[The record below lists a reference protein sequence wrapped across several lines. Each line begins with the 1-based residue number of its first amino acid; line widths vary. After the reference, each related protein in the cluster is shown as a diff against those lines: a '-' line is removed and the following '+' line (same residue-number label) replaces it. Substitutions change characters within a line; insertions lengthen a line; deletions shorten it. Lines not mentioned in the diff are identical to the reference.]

1 MENLRDELPTSA
13 PLPAGQTKPVK
24 IPNGSKVMFTIK
36 NYTENMSGSIIFN
49 DLNNHYEINYEEL
62 PKEIENLDFPCET
75 GCFFNNSTG
84 IEGAIVFVNAII
96 QPNMV
101 YKSLLIENPEVSQ
114 PLPAGQT
121 KPVKIP
127 GGKKIKIIEE
137 PTGTV
142 GQLLLHH
149 VEPPEI
155 IDYPRLGPTDTV
167 YNFVNDICLMT
178 NVSLPGTYITVLA
191 VD

>member
-1 MENLRDELPTSA
+1 
-13 PLPAGQTKPVK
+13 
-24 IPNGSKVMFTIK
+24 
-36 NYTENMSGSIIFN
+36 
-49 DLNNHYEINYEEL
+49 
-62 PKEIENLDFPCET
+62 
-75 GCFFNNSTG
+75 
-84 IEGAIVFVNAII
+84 
-96 QPNMV
+96 
-101 YKSLLIENPEVSQ
+101 
-114 PLPAGQT
+114 LPAGQT